1 VIVGLRSIGQAA
13 RVASLTGGEQ
23 LPGKPRR
30 DGTAAESRLV
40 DVGPDFEVHRPAV
53 ESVSVLFDLHGG
65 DAAAYAATGS
75 PGTAMA
81 TGWTVTAAKFEVEWP
96 TDPQRCEGVKS
107 HFGARRRRSIGA
119 WLG

>member
-1 VIVGLRSIGQAA
+1 MIVGLRSIGQAA

-30 DGTAAESRLV
+30 DGTAAESAIAGTVAPCERNGLV
-40 DVGPDFEVHRPAV
+40 DVGPDFEAHRPAV

-107 HFGARRRRSIGA
+107 H
-119 WLG
+119 